1 MNIPFFSLLTRTWK
15 GGEEMQ
21 PVIAV
26 TKRQKGRN
34 QEEGESSM
42 KVFAGAQSRSH
53 TIEIIIDHGIDFK
66 ILELK
71 RE

>member
-1 MNIPFFSLLTRTWK
+1 
-15 GGEEMQ
+15 MQ
-21 PVIAV
+21 SVIAV
-26 TKRQKGRN
+26 TERQKGRN
-34 QEEGESSM
+34 WEEGEAGM

-66 ILELK
+66 IPELQ

>member
-1 MNIPFFSLLTRTWK
+1 
-15 GGEEMQ
+15 MQ

-26 TKRQKGRN
+26 TEGQKGRN
-34 QEEGESSM
+34 WEEGEPGM
-42 KVFAGAQSRSH
+42 QVFAGAQSKSH
-53 TIEIIIDHGIDFK
+53 TIEIVVDHGMDFK